1 MLEDSLN
8 NNQKLDNILAKY
20 YLEEVKKI
28 EKKTKKLKG

>member
-20 YLEEVKKI
+20 YLKEVKKI